1 MSPDCKNAM
10 LLPGTHVRLNRTCNG
25 LPSQVRLRE
34 GLYHIRRYLDEQGAV
49 ITVFTP
55 VFV

>member
-1 MSPDCKNAM
+1 MSPGCESAM
-10 LLPGTHVRLNRTCNG
+10 LLPGTHVRPNRTCNG
-25 LPSQVRLRE
+25 LPLQVRLRE
-34 GLYHIRRYLDEQGAV
+34 GLYHICRYLDEQGAV